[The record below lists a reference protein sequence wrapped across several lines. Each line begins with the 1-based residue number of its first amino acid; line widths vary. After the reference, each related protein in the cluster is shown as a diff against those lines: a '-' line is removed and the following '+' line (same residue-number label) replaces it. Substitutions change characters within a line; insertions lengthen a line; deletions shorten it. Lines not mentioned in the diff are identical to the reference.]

1 MKKFIVYL
9 LLSSCVA
16 AQRPGN
22 ERLWEGIYA
31 FYSYEYE
38 KSVTVLSEVKREH
51 PDHPTVHFTWAVA
64 KWLRA
69 KGYNGIDASYDTL
82 LTALDSIVPIY
93 ENYVERFP
101 NEPQFSLYLAASKG
115 LKARV
120 HLGKKE
126 WVSVVMEGIKGYG
139 GLRTLYREHPEIH
152 DIYFPMGIL
161 NYYAGNMSGF
171 VRFLST
177 FVGIDADK
185 ELGLELMTVTAE
197 KGEFAW
203 IEASQILVYIYLW
216 MGIDYGKALAI
227 SERLVEKLPESIYN
241 QHLLTESLIR
251 HNRLDE
257 AEKNLRLSREMANK
271 TPPLSRKGWLPTLK
285 YQEALLAFY
294 REDYDE
300 ALNLATQSIDE
311 FSAELD
317 TPLGYGYLL
326 RGMIRDLRG
335 ERARAVA
342 DYRSAIRLDN
352 YTSAVR
358 DSRGYLRRPYTP
370 SVR

>member
-69 KGYNGIDASYDTL
+69 KGYNGIDASYHTL

-227 SERLVEKLPESIYN
+227 SERLVEKLPESIY
-241 QHLLTESLIR
+241 
-251 HNRLDE
+251 
-257 AEKNLRLSREMANK
+257 ANK